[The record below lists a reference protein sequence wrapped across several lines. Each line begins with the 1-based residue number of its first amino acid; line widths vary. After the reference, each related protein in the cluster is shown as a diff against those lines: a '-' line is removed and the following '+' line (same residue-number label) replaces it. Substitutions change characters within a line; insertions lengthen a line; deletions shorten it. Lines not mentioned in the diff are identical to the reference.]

1 MSRKKRKSN
10 FDKLADAY
18 KTINFLEGLL
28 ATFFTGE
35 LPRKASMNH
44 LLMKQYH
51 NKLEKQ

>member
-10 FDKLADAY
+10 FDKLAEAHQ
-18 KTINFLEGLL
+18 TINFLDGLL

-35 LPRKASMNH
+35 LPRKASLDH

-51 NKLEKQ
+51 DKLEKL